1 MMADKVLGNYTQ
13 VISAR
18 STDREILRRAH
29 VSGIKTQ
36 LLVYALEEGIID
48 GAIVAGP
55 GSEPWMPEPL
65 VATTR
70 EEIMASQGSK
80 YSISPNVG
88 MIKEATRSYG
98 LERIAIVGV
107 PCQVQAARKVQL
119 YPVGMRDVPDKIAL
133 VLGIFCMAVYPYQS
147 IVQLVEDHAHT
158 KLGSVRKMDF
168 SKGKFLVYPER
179 GGVVEVPIADTRR
192 YEQPGCH
199 VCLDFVGNLADIS
212 AGAVGSSEG
221 WSTVFVRTKAGLSLW
236 EKAVAAGCFEI
247 QPMDPG
253 KTGIGLTTRLATEKI
268 ARNQK
273 TLDDRATMGVGKGL
287 RNPYV

>member
-1 MMADKVLGNYTQ
+1 MMADTILGNYTQ

-18 STDREILRRAH
+18 STDREILKRAH

-48 GAIVAGP
+48 GAVVAGM
-55 GSEPWMPEPL
+55 GSELWRPEPMI
-65 VATTR
+65 ATTR

-88 MIKEATRSYG
+88 MLKEATRSYG

-107 PCQVQAARKVQL
+107 PCQVQAVRKVQL
-119 YPVGMRDVPDKIAL
+119 YPVGMRDVPEKIAL

-147 IVQLVEDHAHT
+147 IVQLVEDQART
-158 KLGSVRKMDF
+158 KLESVRKMDF
-168 SKGKFLVYPER
+168 AKGKFIVYTER
-179 GGVVEVPIADTRR
+179 GGVVKVPIGDTRR

-212 AGAVGSSEG
+212 AGAVGSQEG
-221 WSTVFVRTKAGLSLW
+221 WSTVFVRTGTGKSLW
-236 EKAVAAGCFEI
+236 DKAVAAGCFELQEMDKV
-247 QPMDPG
+247 QP
-253 KTGIGLTTRLATEKI
+253 GLALTKRLAAEKI

-287 RNPYV
+287 RNPYL